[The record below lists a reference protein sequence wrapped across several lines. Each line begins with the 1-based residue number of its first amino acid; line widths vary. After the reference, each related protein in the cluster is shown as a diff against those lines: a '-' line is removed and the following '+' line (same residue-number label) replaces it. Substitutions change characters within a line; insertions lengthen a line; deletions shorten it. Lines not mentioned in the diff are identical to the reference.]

1 MPNLKGGD
9 GYTFDVNRNI
19 GGLMGRSRYSF
30 NYAPIYNGELLQGG
44 GDCGCSIKKEASLFN
59 MLKQTG
65 GYQKKNSK
73 LDAIQY
79 VSQSLSQL
87 SAKQLTSVVQ
97 LITDYHLKK
106 KTI

>member
-1 MPNLKGGD
+1 
-9 GYTFDVNRNI
+9 
-19 GGLMGRSRYSF
+19 
-30 NYAPIYNGELLQGG
+30 
-44 GDCGCSIKKEASLFN
+44 

-87 SAKQLTSVVQ
+87 SANQLTSVVQ

-106 KTI
+106 KQS